1 MFSATNDNDNVGVGP
16 IDAAEVLYRIASTRE
31 EQAAA
36 FRLVYNSYLRAGLGE
51 MNAHRMRVTPYH
63 LLPSTEVFIAEHRGK
78 VAFTMSL
85 IADGELGLP
94 MDSVYGD
101 EVDQFRLKGLRLGEV
116 SCLADCQRHV
126 REFFP
131 IFLCTCRLM
140 AQYARYRGLD
150 ALVAAVHP
158 KHSRFYRRY
167 MDFHLF
173 GCEKTYPT
181 VRNNPAVAAWLEFAR
196 LDREIPPTYKFFFG
210 EKIPFDNLQPQP
222 ITWED
227 CKYFQPMIDHTFQCV
242 AAGRHVRL
250 RPAGRA
256 GFAAL
261 RRLMNHSNNRVAPM
275 AYRTEESDVLVVN
288 LSRWE
293 GKQLSALLEHS
304 IAEADQESDLCSL
317 IAAME
322 SLSEADALARWK
334 RQNIDLELRPE
345 EAAALLRAVKFGNA
359 CCAKCA
365 AAAKELSTL
374 PAKLK
379 ASLESRRVSADNLP
393 TAPFSRSLPTVAFWN
408 PPWEHNRRLSK
419 DEFGVLWCGRLGCTL
434 QARRLHHKL
443 FLGHPRKTV
452 SSRESR
458 FIVAETAVP
467 PRVGAHRGLGALAR

>member
-1 MFSATNDNDNVGVGP
+1 
-16 IDAAEVLYRIASTRE
+16 
-31 EQAAA
+31 
-36 FRLVYNSYLRAGLGE
+36 

-210 EKIPFDNLQPQP
+210 EKIPFDDLQPQP

-227 CKYFQPMIDHTFQCV
+227 CKYFQPMIDHTFQC
-242 AAGRHVRL
+242 
-250 RPAGRA
+250 
-256 GFAAL
+256 
-261 RRLMNHSNNRVAPM
+261 APLGDM
-275 AYRTEESDVLVVN
+275 CDY
-288 LSRWE
+288 
-293 GKQLSALLEHS
+293 
-304 IAEADQESDLCSL
+304 
-317 IAAME
+317 
-322 SLSEADALARWK
+322 
-334 RQNIDLELRPE
+334 
-345 EAAALLRAVKFGNA
+345 
-359 CCAKCA
+359 
-365 AAAKELSTL
+365 
-374 PAKLK
+374 
-379 ASLESRRVSADNLP
+379 
-393 TAPFSRSLPTVAFWN
+393 APLGEQDSLPYVA
-408 PPWEHNRRLSK
+408 
-419 DEFGVLWCGRLGCTL
+419 
-434 QARRLHHKL
+434 
-443 FLGHPRKTV
+443 
-452 SSRESR
+452 
-458 FIVAETAVP
+458 
-467 PRVGAHRGLGALAR
+467 